1 VVADPLGEVGGETS
15 PALPCISSSA
25 DHWPG
30 GDALVEPPFIVSL
43 WR

>member
-1 VVADPLGEVGGETS
+1 MADPLGEVGGETS